1 MNEYSVGT
9 VVSLDVDKAT
19 QKLDKLIDKLNKTNR
34 ALGLIY
40 NATGINGLNKQL
52 DTMIGHL
59 ETIEKNTGMS
69 KQTKSI
75 ESFNKSASKTSD
87 MLKKINNNLKLPNL
101 QALITTMKQLATT
114 FTKAIDQSSSYI
126 ENLNMMQV
134 AFGETRK
141 EAESFVNGL
150 ADIFGIDEST
160 LTRQL
165 GFYKQI
171 GNALA
176 IDSEYAEM
184 FAKNLLKLQ
193 LDMSSLYNLSFQKSG
208 EVLQSSIAGQTKP
221 IRGSAGGDITQS
233 TLQTDLDRLGID
245 RSITELNRAEKAIL
259 IYLSLE
265 RQLIASNQDLA
276 KTINSTANQQKI
288 FSEQVNRLARALGNV
303 LTPALNSVLYI
314 LNGFLMVLVELIN
327 MFAIFIGF
335 EIPEY
340 DPNSYKTWEDL
351 DEIIGDTTEGIGE
364 LEDKIKGLR
373 GFDKLNVIKTPSSD
387 SGSGNIASG
396 GVDQRLLDALKEYDL
411 GLDSVQNKAT
421 QIRDR
426 IMEWLGFTK
435 EVSEATGE
443 ITWKLED
450 GYTNLW
456 KMLDVA
462 KILGLTFLGFKF
474 GGLTG
479 GIIGLVA
486 GLGVAIA
493 TSEELRKALENI
505 GGSMSASFGLDF
517 STSGTET
524 FSLLQELFE
533 TFMEFGQETFIPYLE
548 ELGSAFTV
556 FAETLAEVLVPI
568 FNDAILPAFNL
579 LLEIII
585 DIFETMNTIWA
596 EVGEPVF
603 LAFNEAIQ
611 LLGEVFN
618 NLWKT
623 ILKPIFDNI
632 IKKGKET
639 WEQTLQPMFEK
650 IGIAIGKIEELILV
664 LWNKVLAPLV
674 NFIIDTFGPSIVSV
688 VNTIGNIFNTVF
700 NFVGKIINGFL
711 DSMIGIIDFLIGV
724 FTGDWERAWQGLV
737 SAVAP
742 IGNAIISI
750 FESVVNGIIDLF
762 NGMISFVL
770 NGLKKFINSILGVVE
785 GVADLI
791 GVDLDLKI
799 KGEPPKI
806 GHISVPRIPTY
817 QEGGFPEDGWFRAS
831 KNELVGKW
839 DDGSSVVASNKQI
852 TEGIRQATKDG
863 MMDALM
869 VASKQKQPI
878 QVNIVAEDNDLLNGI
893 TFKQFERDRQY
904 GM

>member
-1 MNEYSVGT
+1 M
-9 VVSLDVDKAT
+9 
-19 QKLDKLIDKLNKTNR
+19 NKT
-34 ALGLIY
+34 
-40 NATGINGLNKQL
+40 
-52 DTMIGHL
+52 
-59 ETIEKNTGMS
+59 
-69 KQTKSI
+69 
-75 ESFNKSASKTSD
+75 
-87 MLKKINNNLKLPNL
+87 
-101 QALITTMKQLATT
+101 
-114 FTKAIDQSSSYI
+114 
-126 ENLNMMQV
+126 
-134 AFGETRK
+134 
-141 EAESFVNGL
+141 
-150 ADIFGIDEST
+150 
-160 LTRQL
+160 
-165 GFYKQI
+165 
-171 GNALA
+171 
-176 IDSEYAEM
+176 
-184 FAKNLLKLQ
+184 
-193 LDMSSLYNLSFQKSG
+193 
-208 EVLQSSIAGQTKP
+208 QTKP
-221 IRGSAGGDITQS
+221 IRGSAGGDITQA

-327 MFAIFIGF
+327 MFAIFVGF

-340 DPNSYKTWEDL
+340 DADSYKTWEDL
-351 DEIIGDTTEGIGE
+351 DEIIGDTTEGVGE

-443 ITWKLED
+443 ITWKLQE
-450 GYTNLW
+450 GYVNLW

-486 GLGVAIA
+486 GLGVAIT
-493 TSEELRKALENI
+493 TSEELRKALSNI

-568 FNDAILPAFNL
+568 FNDAILPTFNL
-579 LLEIII
+579 LLEIIN
-585 DIFETMNTIWA
+585 DIFETLNTVWA

-603 LAFNEAIQ
+603 TAFKEAIQ
-611 LLGEVFN
+611 TTGDTLKN
-618 NLWKT
+618 IWDT
-623 ILKPIFDNI
+623 IFKPIIDNL
-632 IKKGKET
+632 IKNVEEMWNK
-639 WEQTLQPMFEK
+639 TLQPMFEK
-650 IGIAIGKIEELILV
+650 LGIAIGKIMELILV
-664 LWNKVLAPLV
+664 LWDTVLAPLV
-674 NFIIDTFGPSIVSV
+674 DFFVNLFGPPIVSV
-688 VNTIGNIFNTVF
+688 VNTIGDIFTTVF
-700 NFVGKIINGFL
+700 NFIGGIINGFL
-711 DSMIGIIDFLIGV
+711 DILIGIIDFIIGV
-724 FTGDWERAWQGLV
+724 FTGDWERAWNGIV
-737 SAVAP
+737 SIFGG
-742 IGNAIISI
+742 IGNILISS
-750 FESVVNGIIDLF
+750 FEGVVNFIIDLF

-770 NGLKKFINSILGVVE
+770 NGLKGFINSILGVVE
-785 GVADLI
+785 DVADLI
-791 GVDLDLKI
+791 GVDLDLKL

-817 QEGGFPEDGWFRAS
+817 QEGGFPEDGWFRANKS
-831 KNELVGKW
+831 ELIGKW
-839 DDGSSVVASNKQI
+839 DDGSSVVATNKQI

-878 QVNIVAEDNDLLNGI
+878 EVNILAEDNDLLNGI

>member
-1 MNEYSVGT
+1 M
-9 VVSLDVDKAT
+9 
-19 QKLDKLIDKLNKTNR
+19 NKT
-34 ALGLIY
+34 
-40 NATGINGLNKQL
+40 
-52 DTMIGHL
+52 
-59 ETIEKNTGMS
+59 
-69 KQTKSI
+69 
-75 ESFNKSASKTSD
+75 
-87 MLKKINNNLKLPNL
+87 
-101 QALITTMKQLATT
+101 
-114 FTKAIDQSSSYI
+114 
-126 ENLNMMQV
+126 
-134 AFGETRK
+134 
-141 EAESFVNGL
+141 
-150 ADIFGIDEST
+150 
-160 LTRQL
+160 
-165 GFYKQI
+165 
-171 GNALA
+171 
-176 IDSEYAEM
+176 
-184 FAKNLLKLQ
+184 
-193 LDMSSLYNLSFQKSG
+193 
-208 EVLQSSIAGQTKP
+208 QTKP
-221 IRGSAGGDITQS
+221 IRGSAGGDITQA

-327 MFAIFIGF
+327 MFAIFVGF

-340 DPNSYKTWEDL
+340 DADSYKTWEDL
-351 DEIIGDTTEGIGE
+351 DEIIGDTTEGVGE

-443 ITWKLED
+443 ITWKLQE
-450 GYTNLW
+450 GYVNLW

-486 GLGVAIA
+486 GLGVAIT
-493 TSEELRKALENI
+493 TSEELRKALSNI

-568 FNDAILPAFNL
+568 FNDAILPTFNL
-579 LLEIII
+579 LLEIIN
-585 DIFETMNTIWA
+585 DIFETLNTVWA

-603 LAFNEAIQ
+603 TAFKEAIQ
-611 LLGEVFN
+611 TTGDTLKN
-618 NLWKT
+618 IWDT
-623 ILKPIFDNI
+623 IFKPIIDNL
-632 IKKGKET
+632 IKNVEEMWNK
-639 WEQTLQPMFEK
+639 TLQPMFEK
-650 IGIAIGKIEELILV
+650 LGIAIGKIMELILV
-664 LWNKVLAPLV
+664 LWDTVLAPLV
-674 NFIIDTFGPSIVSV
+674 DFFVNLFGPPIVSV
-688 VNTIGNIFNTVF
+688 VNTIGDIFTTVF
-700 NFVGKIINGFL
+700 NFIGGIINGFL
-711 DSMIGIIDFLIGV
+711 DILIGIIDFIIGV
-724 FTGDWERAWQGLV
+724 FTGDWERAWNGIV
-737 SAVAP
+737 SIFGG
-742 IGNAIISI
+742 IGNILISI
-750 FESVVNGIIDLF
+750 FEGVVNFIIDLF

-770 NGLKKFINSILGVVE
+770 NGLKGFINSILGVVE
-785 GVADLI
+785 DVADLI
-791 GVDLDLKI
+791 GVDLDLKL

-817 QEGGFPEDGWFRAS
+817 QEGGFPEDGWFRANKS
-831 KNELVGKW
+831 ELIGKW
-839 DDGSSVVASNKQI
+839 DDGSSVVATNKQI

-878 QVNIVAEDNDLLNGI
+878 EVNILAEDNDLLNGI